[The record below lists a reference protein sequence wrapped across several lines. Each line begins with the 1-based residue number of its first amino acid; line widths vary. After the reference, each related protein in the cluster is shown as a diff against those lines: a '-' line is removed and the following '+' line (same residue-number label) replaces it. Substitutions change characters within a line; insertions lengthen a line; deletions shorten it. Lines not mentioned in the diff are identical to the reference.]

1 MKARVKWVEDLRFI
15 GQPTSGH
22 GVVMDASAGAEGK
35 VSGGSSP
42 MEMILMGLGGC
53 AGIDVVMILKKSRE
67 AVTDCVVDLEA
78 TRAETI
84 PKVFTDIHMVF
95 TVTGTGLTEAKV
107 ENAVRLSHEKYCSAS
122 LMLGKS
128 VNITRETRIVEAG

>member
-15 GQPTSGH
+15 GQPGSGH

-35 VSGGSSP
+35 VSAGSSP

-53 AGIDVVMILKKSRE
+53 AGIDVVMILEKSRE
-67 AVTDCVVDLEA
+67 TVIDCVVDLEA
-78 TRAETI
+78 TRADTI
-84 PKVFTDIHMVF
+84 PRVFTDIHMIF
-95 TVTGTGLTEAKV
+95 TVTGSGLSQAKV

-128 VNITRETRIVEAG
+128 VKITRETRIIEV